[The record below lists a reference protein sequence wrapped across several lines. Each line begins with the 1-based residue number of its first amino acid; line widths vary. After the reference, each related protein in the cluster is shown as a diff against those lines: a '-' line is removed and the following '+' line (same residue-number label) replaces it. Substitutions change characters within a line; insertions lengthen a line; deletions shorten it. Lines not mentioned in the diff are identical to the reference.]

1 MNFRRLKMKNPIKIC
16 TGDRYGDL
24 VILGACGVSDHGD
37 KLYKCKCKCGNVVIK
52 KATVLKIVESRG
64 NINSCG
70 CRRKIKKS
78 LALSQH

>member
-1 MNFRRLKMKNPIKIC
+1 MNKPIKIC
-16 TGDRYGDL
+16 TGDIYGDL
-24 VILGACGVSDHGD
+24 VILEAYGVSDHGD
-37 KLYKCKCKCGNVVIK
+37 RLYKCKCKCGNECIK

-78 LALSQH
+78 LVLSQL

>member
-1 MNFRRLKMKNPIKIC
+1 MKNPIKIC
-16 TGDRYGDL
+16 TGDIYGDL
-24 VILGACGVSDHGD
+24 VILEAYGVSDHGD
-37 KLYKCKCKCGNVVIK
+37 RLYKCKCKCGNECIK

-78 LALSQH
+78 LALSQL

>member
-1 MNFRRLKMKNPIKIC
+1 MKAISINI
-16 TGDRYGDL
+16 GEYLGDL
-24 VILGACGVSDHGD
+24 YIIEAVGVSDHGD
-37 KLYKCKCKCGNVVIK
+37 RLYRCKCKCGNEVIK

-70 CRRKIKKS
+70 CRRKFKKS